1 MHFSMRIHPTGK
13 RSLHPCAFVV
23 SLLPHI
29 RKPAVSSIYHNTELI
44 LFLKKETRAR
54 CEKHRIK
61 GADYY
66 LKSTT
71 RIWRRYRFPVSCIIV
86 DDKLLPIGGRYA
98 TYESFFFL
106 FAVRASYTIAIRV
119 ILKEIMVRR
128 KFSTSI
134 IHRFSVLFVFAAI
147 VVDTRNK
154 ITRWEGLIRT
164 EYIDRRTP
172 WENALLGYRYLDID
186 LVSTSRDTLIQVSWC
201 RFRISVSK

>member
-1 MHFSMRIHPTGK
+1 MIPAHVLFRLYPFSHLYICLCICDWFTVTSFISGFYTQMHFSMRIHPTSK
-13 RSLHPCAFVV
+13 RSLHPFVV

-44 LFLKKETRAR
+44 LFSKKETGTR

-71 RIWRRYRFPVSCIIV
+71 RIWRRNRFSFSCIIV
-86 DDKLLPIGGRYA
+86 DDELLPIEDRYA
-98 TYESFFFL
+98 TYESCFFF
-106 FAVRASYTIAIRV
+106 FAVRTSYTIPIRV
-119 ILKEIMVRR
+119 ILKEIIARR

-134 IHRFSVLFVFAAI
+134 IHRFSILFVFAAI

-164 EYIDRRTP
+164 GYIDRRTP
-172 WENALLGYRYLDID
+172 
-186 LVSTSRDTLIQVSWC
+186 
-201 RFRISVSK
+201 